1 MPATKPDRA
10 DESRMFSLIFSAVIT
25 VTLALLVTASEAI
38 FRAILV
44 VGLFILFYLLHRLV
58 LAVERLAS
66 ES

>member
-1 MPATKPDRA
+1 MPATEPDRE

-44 VGLFILFYLLHRLV
+44 VGLFISFYLLHRLV
-58 LAVERLAS
+58 LAVEPMVS
-66 ES
+66 ET

>member
-25 VTLALLVTASEAI
+25 VALALLVTASEAI
-38 FRAILV
+38 FRALLV

-58 LAVERLAS
+58 LAVERMAS
-66 ES
+66 ET